1 LFLSALRATN
11 SRSIWRGA
19 WILVPILI
27 VAVAPLAESQHKL
40 SGGDLAAKRD
50 AWIAAKPPA
59 YSFHLHIG
67 GWRSA
72 FLLLPRRIDVR
83 DEAVVSATY
92 TFNRLAFDTATYP
105 PPAESAWTM
114 DTVFDELL
122 KAQVRGD
129 QVRAEFD
136 ERWGYITR
144 AVIDSERP
152 DSDWELWVRDFA
164 PSEEVIRPNHRP
176 PHMR

>member
-1 LFLSALRATN
+1 VHILYLSRDLFLSALRATN

-105 PPAESAWTM
+105 PPAELAWTM
-114 DTVFDELL
+114 DTV
-122 KAQVRGD
+122 
-129 QVRAEFD
+129 
-136 ERWGYITR
+136 WSYITR